1 MEWRNLYRNLKRLN
15 WLILLLLASASCFV
29 MSPAFTAGIII
40 GGLMVILNFHVLQ
53 HTIRQGF
60 IPDNTRKTGKV
71 SVIAKYYLRL
81 AAMGL
86 LIYLSL
92 SQKWIDPVGLTV
104 GLSIVVIGIVSLGIQ
119 MIRKTF
125 SKETA

>member
-1 MEWRNLYRNLKRLN
+1 MDWEDLYRNLKALN
-15 WLILLLLASASCFV
+15 GVILLLLATLSYFL

-40 GGLMVILNFHVLQ
+40 GGLMIMANFHALQ

-60 IPDNTRKTGKV
+60 SPRLEQKARKA

-86 LIYLSL
+86 LIYFFIK
-92 SQKWIDPVGLTV
+92 QPWVNPVGLTL
-104 GLSIVVIGIVSLGIQ
+104 GLSIIFFSILALGIL
-119 MIRKTF
+119 MIRKNF
-125 SKETA
+125 SEGTV

>member
-1 MEWRNLYRNLKRLN
+1 MEWKNLYRDLKRLN

-40 GGLMVILNFHVLQ
+40 GGLMVIVNFHVLQ
-53 HTIRQGF
+53 HTIHQGF
-60 IPDNTRKTGKV
+60 LPNDTRKTGKI

-81 AAMGL
+81 AAMGVF
-86 LIYLSL
+86 IYLSL
-92 SQKWIDPVGLTV
+92 SEKWIDPVGLTV

>member
-1 MEWRNLYRNLKRLN
+1 MDWEHVYRNLKYLN
-15 WLILLLLASASCFV
+15 WVILLLLTSASCFV
-29 MSPAFTAGIII
+29 MSPAFTAGIIV
-40 GGLMVILNFHVLQ
+40 GGLMVIVNFHTFQ

-60 IPDNTRKTGKV
+60 FPDNTRKAGKV

-81 AAMGL
+81 AAMGI

-104 GLSIVVIGIVSLGIQ
+104 GLSIVVIGIVSLGIL
-119 MIRKTF
+119 MIRTTF
-125 SKETA
+125 SKETS

>member
-1 MEWRNLYRNLKRLN
+1 MDWEHVYRNLKRLN
-15 WLILLLLASASCFV
+15 WLILLLRASASCFV

-81 AAMGL
+81 AGMGL

-125 SKETA
+125 SKEIA

>member
-1 MEWRNLYRNLKRLN
+1 MEWKNLYRHLNRLN

-40 GGLMVILNFHVLQ
+40 GGLMVIVNFHALQ

-60 IPDNTRKTGKV
+60 LPNDTRKPGKV
-71 SVIAKYYLRL
+71 SVIAKYYFRL
-81 AAMGL
+81 AAMGGV
-86 LIYLSL
+86 IYLSL

-104 GLSIVVIGIVSLGIQ
+104 GLSIVVMGIVSLGIQ

-125 SKETA
+125 SKETV

>member
-1 MEWRNLYRNLKRLN
+1 MDWEHVYRNLKYLN

-40 GGLMVILNFHVLQ
+40 GGLMVIVNFHALQ

-60 IPDNTRKTGKV
+60 SPDDTRKTGKV

-81 AAMGL
+81 AALGIV
-86 LIYLSL
+86 IYLSL
-92 SQKWIDPVGLTV
+92 SQKWVDPVGLTV